1 MNRIT
6 ASENHGAWVK
16 VFYKTPKGRKVYSLF
31 VAASDV
37 YGDVVKSFFF
47 EGKLI

>member
-6 ASENHGAWVK
+6 ALENHGSWVK
-16 VFYKTPKGRKVYSLF
+16 VFYKTAKGRKVYSLF

-37 YGDVVKSFFF
+37 FGDTVRSFFF